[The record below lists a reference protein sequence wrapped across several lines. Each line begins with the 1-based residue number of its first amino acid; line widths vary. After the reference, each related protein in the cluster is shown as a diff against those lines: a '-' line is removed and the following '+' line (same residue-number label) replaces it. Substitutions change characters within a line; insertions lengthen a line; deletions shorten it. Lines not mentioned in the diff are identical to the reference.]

1 MIHDDAALR
10 DEGAILDL
18 LVAALPHLRGGLR
31 SESAR
36 FTAQLLHDHL
46 GLDAAAV
53 VSPDAVLAYV
63 GAGSDHHLV
72 GGPNLTD
79 LTARTMLSGNPYTAR
94 DRKEIG
100 CPEPSCPLTA
110 VVIAPLIVRGNVV
123 GAFKLYRT
131 NGRPIREREEKVA
144 FGLARVFSVYLE
156 VAELDARSALV
167 TRAELDALRAQIS
180 PHFLFN
186 TLTTIAALTRTN
198 PARAHDLIVDFADF
212 FRETLAN
219 HGEFVTLDDE
229 MINVERYLRF
239 EEARFGERLQ
249 TTFAIEPRARL
260 ALVPVLVVQPLVENA
275 IAHGLAPRNGLG
287 TVRVAAHAFEGG
299 YEIAVT
305 DDGVG
310 IADEIRAQLLERGAG
325 NGNGVGLNNVHER
338 LIGLFGPH
346 SGLRI
351 SSSRDA
357 GTTVAFWVPP
367 TPANA

>member
-1 MIHDDAALR
+1 LIHDDAALR

-31 SESAR
+31 TESAA

-53 VSPDAVLAYV
+53 VSPDVVLAYV
-63 GAGSDHHLV
+63 GAGSDHHVV

-79 LTARTMLSGNPYTAR
+79 LTARTMLSGNPHTAR

-131 NGRPIREREEKVA
+131 NGRPIREHDEKVA

-156 VAELDARSALV
+156 VAELDARAALV

-219 HGEFVTLDDE
+219 HGELVTLDDE
-229 MINVERYLRF
+229 LINVERYLRF
-239 EEARFGERLQ
+239 EEARFGEHLQ

-287 TVRVAAHAFEGG
+287 SVRVAARAMEGG

-325 NGNGVGLNNVHER
+325 NGVGLNNVHER

-351 SSSRDA
+351 TSSRDA

>member
-1 MIHDDAALR
+1 MTDAALR
-10 DEGAILDL
+10 DESAILDL

-31 SESAR
+31 SESAT

-53 VSPDAVLAYV
+53 VSRETVLAYV
-63 GAGSDHHLV
+63 GAGSDHHVV

-79 LTARTMLSGNPYTAR
+79 LTARALLSGHPYTAR
-94 DRKEIG
+94 NREEIG
-100 CPEPSCPLTA
+100 CPQPDCPLTA
-110 VVIAPLIVRGNVV
+110 VVIAPLVVRGDVV

-131 NGRPIREREEKVA
+131 GGGLVRERDEKVA

-156 VAELDARSALV
+156 VAELDARAALV

-198 PARAHDLIVDFADF
+198 PSRAHDLIVDFAEF

-219 HGEFVTLDDE
+219 HGELVTLDDE
-229 MINVERYLRF
+229 LINVERYLRF

-249 TTFAIEPRARL
+249 TSFTIEPRARL

-275 IAHGLAPRNGLG
+275 IAHGLAPRNGMG
-287 TVRVAAHAFEGG
+287 SVHIRARAHDGG
-299 YEIAVT
+299 YEIAVS

-310 IADEIRAQLLERGAG
+310 IAEEQQAQLLERGTG

-338 LIGLFGPH
+338 LIGLFGPQ

-351 SSSRDA
+351 TSAADA

-367 TPANA
+367 TPASV